1 MDDGRRRGLGRGL
14 SALLSEGG
22 DSTPPAETARGG
34 TRSLG
39 IDLLAPN
46 PHQPRRH
53 FDDEA
58 LAELADSIREKG
70 LIQPI
75 LVRPRADSP
84 GRYEIVAGERR
95 WRAAQRAGLHEVPVV
110 VRELGDAEA
119 LELALIENVQRTDL
133 NPIEEAAGYAGLLE
147 RFGHRQEDLA
157 RLIGKSRSHIANTLR
172 LLTLPEAVRARVVVG
187 SLTAGHARAL
197 VGSPDPESLAETVVE
212 KGLTVRQTEELA
224 RQVARPHTAGRRAE
238 KDADTRALEQSL
250 SAALG
255 LSVSIRPNGARGE
268 VRITYRD
275 FDDLDEVCRRLCAAS
290 DAAL

>member
-22 DSTPPAETARGG
+22 DSAPPAEAVRGG
-34 TRSLG
+34 PRSLG
-39 IDLLAPN
+39 IDLLGPN

-75 LVRPRADSP
+75 LVRPRPDSA

-147 RFGHRQEDLA
+147 QFGHRQEDLA
-157 RLIGKSRSHIANTLR
+157 RLIGKSRSHIANSLR
-172 LLTLPEAVRARVVVG
+172 LLTLPESVRARVVAG

-197 VGSPDPESLAETVVE
+197 VGSPDPERLAEIVVE
-212 KGLTVRQTEELA
+212 KGLTVRQTEDLA
-224 RQVARPHTAGRRAE
+224 RHVARPHTAGRRSE

-255 LSVSIRPNGARGE
+255 LPVSIRPNGARGE

-275 FDDLDEVCRRLCAAS
+275 FDDLDEVCRRLCAAP